1 MMLKNEIK
9 ILLYKY
15 CYYNFKIKFI
25 YKNTMED
32 NTSTIEMLL
41 KSRRLYKNNHWFGKI
56 TAVDKTADVL
66 SSLISRL
73 TVSIVFCVCLSG

>member
-15 CYYNFKIKFI
+15 YYNFNIKFI

-32 NTSTIEMLL
+32 NTSIEMLL
-41 KSRRLYKNNHWFGKI
+41 KSEDYTKQP
-56 TAVDKTADVL
+56 
-66 SSLISRL
+66 LIW
-73 TVSIVFCVCLSG
+73 